1 MLFKDRLEE
10 CLEGEKISDNSG
22 YAFETHG
29 LFYHSIR
36 EENLNCAIIGIIE
49 TGVWNEIKFVS
60 PFD

>member
-49 TGVWNEIKFVS
+49 TDV
-60 PFD
+60 